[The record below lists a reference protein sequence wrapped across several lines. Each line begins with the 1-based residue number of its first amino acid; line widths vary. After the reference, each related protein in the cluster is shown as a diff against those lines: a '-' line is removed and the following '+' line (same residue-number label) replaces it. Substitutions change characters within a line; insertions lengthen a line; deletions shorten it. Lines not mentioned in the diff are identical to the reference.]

1 MTEVNP
7 LDSLPVKVGSPSDVL
22 APAASASTVQSD
34 QLSLSDE
41 LALNYKQ
48 LMDIYLPRVH
58 ILLNKKSN
66 KGLRRVIKAIAEYP
80 IIEDS
85 YKRLEGDEAEI
96 YNIIDKM
103 LLSKYA
109 IVMNVQLEYQA
120 ELERQRAENNAN
132 NNNVNEV
139 ENGG

>member
-1 MTEVNP
+1 MIENP
-7 LDSLPVKVGSPSDVL
+7 LENLPVKVGTPSDVL
-22 APAASASTVQSD
+22 VEAQSVSTVQSD
-34 QLSLSDE
+34 SLSLADE
-41 LALNYKQ
+41 LAINYKQ
-48 LMDIYLPRVH
+48 LMDVYLPRVH

-85 YKRLEGDEAEI
+85 YKRLEGDEQEI

-109 IVMNVQLEYQA
+109 IVMNIQLEHQA
-120 ELERQRAENNAN
+120 EIERQRAENAAN